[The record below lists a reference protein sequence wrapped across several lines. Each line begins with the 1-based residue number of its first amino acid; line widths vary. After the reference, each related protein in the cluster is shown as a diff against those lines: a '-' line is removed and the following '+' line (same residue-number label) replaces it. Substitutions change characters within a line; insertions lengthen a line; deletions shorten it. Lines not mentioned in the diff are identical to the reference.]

1 MCGRMCGIAYQ
12 DGISRQNVRIT
23 ICTRER
29 SLYQRSHRR
38 KPPFTDSAGKTSV
51 TMGGGGGLE
60 TALEL
65 ESFQLA
71 SRHRNR
77 LLSGSMGPRAIG
89 QAQRG
94 IDCVILGT

>member
-1 MCGRMCGIAYQ
+1 MVECVESLTRTAYPDRTSESQYVLGRDHFINALAGENLRLRI
-12 DGISRQNVRIT
+12 RQAKP
-23 ICTRER
+23 R
-29 SLYQRSHRR
+29 SLWE
-38 KPPFTDSAGKTSV
+38 
-51 TMGGGGGLE
+51 GGGLE

-89 QAQRG
+89 QAQRD